1 MASRVIRKRHA
12 TSEVVRRRSIVPRP
26 NVSIRDLGSGAFPAP
41 NENVVVRA
49 ADMTINYGKS
59 DELGGA
65 RLSNQSDRSKMRR
78 RTVLLKELYE
88 DAQKRIR

>member
-1 MASRVIRKRHA
+1 
-12 TSEVVRRRSIVPRP
+12 
-26 NVSIRDLGSGAFPAP
+26 
-41 NENVVVRA
+41 
-49 ADMTINYGKS
+49 MTINYGKS